1 MPPSLVRSIR
11 ALLVGTFTL
20 RLSTSLTGTMLAYY
34 LADLPK
40 HGGAEVQPI
49 EFGLLAAA
57 FYLAELV
64 LGPPFGA
71 LSDRIGHHRLMQW
84 GPAFGFVAVI
94 LTGASTHLVILG
106 GTRLLEG
113 ASTAASV
120 PSILGFIAVATAM
133 DVAARGRTVARFE
146 AATLAGIAAGIVLA
160 GPLFPVFGRLAFFMN
175 AIVYVCSFLIY
186 RFGVTEPPATD
197 HEVPADHYG
206 LRRYWTVLTSSH
218 VWLLAPT
225 WVAINAC
232 VGIVTT
238 QTLFLVVKARPERF
252 ADQMLMGA
260 ATPVLVSVGLAIGG
274 LVFLAGLL
282 YSGAR
287 FAHLRRTTIIFQGVL
302 GGFAIAIASA
312 IANHSQGF
320 PLVAHVALG
329 LLVLVGVFALAGAT
343 PAALGLLADITET
356 YPTDRGAIM
365 GLYSVFL
372 ALGQIVGSLAGG
384 GAAQLDG
391 VDGLIAAALV
401 LLAVAVVPLYRL
413 REYEHVVGTIAA
425 GHGKRTVSAGDLA
438 RESEAGEDERSGGAT
453 EA

>member
-1 MPPSLVRSIR
+1 MRSIR
-11 ALLVGTFTL
+11 ALLLGTFTL

-34 LADLPK
+34 LAEMPK
-40 HGGAEVQPI
+40 HGGSEVQPI
-49 EFGLLAAA
+49 EFGLLATS
-57 FYLAELV
+57 FYVAELV

-71 LSDRIGHHRLMQW
+71 LSDRLGHHRVMQW
-84 GPAFGFVAVI
+84 GPAFGFVAVV
-94 LTGASTHLVILG
+94 LTWASTHLVVLG

-120 PSILGFIAVATAM
+120 PSILGFIAAATAL

-146 AATLAGIAAGIVLA
+146 AATLAGIGAGIVLA
-160 GPLFPVFGRLAFFMN
+160 GPLFQVFGRAGFLMN
-175 AIVYVCSFLIY
+175 AVVYVFSFFVY
-186 RFGVTEPPATD
+186 RRGVAEAPSAEHQVPPG
-197 HEVPADHYG
+197 HYG

-225 WVAINAC
+225 WIAINAC

-238 QTLFLVVKARPERF
+238 QTLFLLVRVRPDRF
-252 ADQMLMGA
+252 ADQMLMGV
-260 ATPVLVSVGLAIGG
+260 ATPVLVSVGLSVGG

-287 FAHLRRTTIIFQGVL
+287 FAHLRRTTIIFEGVL
-302 GGFAIAIASA
+302 GGLVIAVASG

-320 PLVAHVALG
+320 PVAAHGALA
-329 LLVLVGVFALAGAT
+329 LLVLGGVFGLAGAT

-372 ALGQIVGSLAGG
+372 ALGQIVGSLVGG
-384 GAAQLDG
+384 GAAQIDG
-391 VDGLIAAALV
+391 VDGLVVAALV

-413 REYEHVVGTIAA
+413 RDFEHAVGTVAE
-425 GHGKRTVSAGDLA
+425 GHGPRTTERTGGDEEAA
-438 RESEAGEDERSGGAT
+438 RGGAT